1 MKPDFFTRLIPA
13 GLAALIMAACTQISD
28 TPLQQQAA
36 AQASQNANTS
46 MVKTTSPD
54 GRIELTVGSDGGQ
67 PFYSITRDGE
77 EIVSRSRLGLRFAR
91 GLDLDRGLS
100 LTRSTETRK
109 DETWEQPWG
118 EKRFVRD
125 HHKEIAATFTAD
137 DDSGR
142 TYTLRA
148 RVFDTGVGFRYEVPD
163 TGPRILVDEITEFSI
178 TPDGMSWWTPAGEF
192 NRYEYIYE
200 TTPVRDIYRVHTPYT
215 VKLDKA
221 DGPYIAIHEAAL
233 VNYAGMWLDQR
244 RAGVLEAE
252 LAPRH
257 DGSKVHVEGAFNTP
271 WRVIQI
277 ADTAAGLI
285 NGSDIY
291 LNLNEPNKLGDTS
304 YFKPGKYIGIWW
316 GMHINT
322 MTWGS
327 GPKHGATTENTKRY
341 MDFAAEN
348 GFDGVLVEGW
358 NIGWDGD
365 WFNNGELFRFA
376 EPYPDFD
383 IKAITDYGRE
393 IGVQLIGHH
402 ETSANIANYEAQ
414 LEDAFQLYK
423 DMGVKAV
430 KTGYVADASDLVIHD
445 EDGIRRYA
453 WHDGQERVVHDI
465 KVLERAHA
473 YGIAVNAHEPIKD
486 TGLRRTYPNAV
497 SREGVRGMEFNAW
510 GSPPNPVEHQAIIPF
525 TRMLSGPA
533 DYTPGIFNLM
543 PNGPDNE
550 NRVQTT
556 LAKQLAL
563 YVTLYSPLQMAAD
576 LPENYEANPE
586 PFQFIRDV
594 PADWENSIALMGE
607 VGDYLVQARQERG
620 SRDWYIGA
628 VTDEDARTLT
638 VPLGFL
644 DAGTTYRAEIYR
656 DGDDADWET
665 NPYPVTIETRAVTAR
680 DELVLPLA
688 RGGGAAVRLV
698 AESGLD

>member
-1 MKPDFFTRLIPA
+1 
-13 GLAALIMAACTQISD
+13 
-28 TPLQQQAA
+28 
-36 AQASQNANTS
+36 

>member
-28 TPLQQQAA
+28 TPLQQQAS
-36 AQASQNANTS
+36 AQPSQNANTS

-91 GLDLDRGLS
+91 GHDLDRGLS

-628 VTDEDARTLT
+628 VTDEEARTLT

-656 DGDDADWET
+656 DGDNADWET
-665 NPYPVTIETRAVTAR
+665 NPYPVTIETRAVTAQ
-680 DELVLPLA
+680 DELILPLA

>member
-28 TPLQQQAA
+28 TPLQQQAS
-36 AQASQNANTS
+36 AQPSQNANTS

-91 GLDLDRGLS
+91 GHDLDRGLS

-486 TGLRRTYPNAV
+486 TGLRRTFPNAV

-628 VTDEDARTLT
+628 VTDEEARTLT

>member
-28 TPLQQQAA
+28 TPLQQQAS
-36 AQASQNANTS
+36 AQPSQNANTS

-91 GLDLDRGLS
+91 GHDLDRGLS

-257 DGSKVHVEGAFNTP
+257 DGSKAHVEGAFNTP

-486 TGLRRTYPNAV
+486 TGLRRTFPNAV

-628 VTDEDARTLT
+628 VTDEEARTLT

>member
-91 GLDLDRGLS
+91 GHDLDRGLS

-445 EDGIRRYA
+445 ADGIRRYA

>member
-91 GLDLDRGLS
+91 GHDLDRGLS

>member
-285 NGSDIY
+285 NWSDIY

>member
-91 GLDLDRGLS
+91 GHDLDRGLS

-486 TGLRRTYPNAV
+486 TGLRRTFPNAV

-628 VTDEDARTLT
+628 VTDEEARTLT

>member
-28 TPLQQQAA
+28 TPLQQQAS
-36 AQASQNANTS
+36 AQPSQNANTS

>member
-28 TPLQQQAA
+28 TPLQQQAS
-36 AQASQNANTS
+36 AQPSQNANTS

-91 GLDLDRGLS
+91 GHDLDRGLS

-486 TGLRRTYPNAV
+486 TGLRRTFPNAV

>member
-1 MKPDFFTRLIPA
+1 
-13 GLAALIMAACTQISD
+13 MAAGPQISGL
-28 TPLQQQAA
+28 PFQQQASA
-36 AQASQNANTS
+36 EATADANLS
-46 MVKTTSPD
+46 VVKTSSPD
-54 GRIELTVGSDGGQ
+54 GRTELTVGSRGGQ
-67 PFYSITRDGE
+67 PFYTITRGGE
-77 EIVSRSRLGLRFAR
+77 EIVAESRLGLRFAK
-91 GLDLDRGLS
+91 GADLDRGLN
-100 LTRSTETRK
+100 LTSSSETRK

-118 EKRFVRD
+118 EKHFVRD
-125 HHKEIAATFTAD
+125 NHREVAATFTAD
-137 DDSGR
+137 DGSGR

-163 TGPRILVDEITEFSI
+163 TGERALVDEITEFSI
-178 TPDGMSWWTPAGEF
+178 TPDGKSWWTPAGEF
-192 NRYEYIYE
+192 NRYEYIYK

-215 VKLDKA
+215 VKLDDQ

-233 VNYAGMWLDQR
+233 VDYAGMWLDQR

-257 DGSKVHVEGAFNTP
+257 DGVKVRVSGAFKTP

-316 GMHINT
+316 GMHINKY
-322 MTWGS
+322 TWGS
-327 GPKHGATTENTKRY
+327 GPNHGATTENTKRY
-341 MDFAAEN
+341 MDFAARN

-358 NIGWDGD
+358 NVGWDGD

-383 IKAITDYGRE
+383 IKEITDYGRE

-423 DMGVKAV
+423 DMGVHAV
-430 KTGYVADASDLVIHD
+430 KTGYVADESDLVIHD
-445 EDGIRRYA
+445 EDGIRRYTR
-453 WHDGQERVVHDI
+453 HDAQERVVHDL

-510 GSPPNPVEHQAIIPF
+510 GSPPNPVEHQAILPF
-525 TRMLSGPA
+525 TRMLAGPA
-533 DYTPGIFNLM
+533 DYTPGIFDLM
-543 PNGPDNE
+543 PNGQDAE

-576 LPENYEANPE
+576 LPENYDANPE

-620 SRDWYIGA
+620 SPDWYIGA
-628 VTDEDARTLT
+628 VTDEYART
-638 VPLGFL
+638 VSIPLDFL
-644 DAGTTYRAEIYR
+644 EDGVTYRAEIYR
-656 DGDDADWET
+656 DGDFASWNI
-665 NPYPVTIETRAVTAR
+665 NPYPVIIETRAVTSG
-680 DELVLPLA
+680 DEIEVWLA
-688 RGGGAAVRLV
+688 RGGGAAIRLV
-698 AESGLD
+698 AETGSRE